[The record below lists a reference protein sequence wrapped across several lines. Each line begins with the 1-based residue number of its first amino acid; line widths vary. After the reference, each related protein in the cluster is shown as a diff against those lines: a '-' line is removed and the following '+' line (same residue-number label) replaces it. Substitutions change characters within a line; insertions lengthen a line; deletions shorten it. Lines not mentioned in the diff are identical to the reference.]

1 MSQKSVIK
9 KFISCL
15 ANYDSNVTSNAV
27 ATKALDYATFE
38 SSSHKFSTFNEVVDN
53 FLADFKRESDFPTFL
68 KKYCGIDYENLD
80 TGAIDGLDA
89 GGSQEIRAEDVVAEV
104 GPIKHLG
111 SSSFTTN
118 GLKFNVPSGLN
129 TKQKYVI
136 DALYTW
142 WAKAS
147 LDRIEDVYGLK
158 FGSQSAVNEIDV
170 SFSNSLDPDA
180 IAMVSG
186 LYSIYPDSGVA
197 KVNHLDLLFAN
208 SYFSE
213 VDTTDANGGV
223 VGDIFSDSVVLHEF
237 VHAVMASNIQGY
249 YYYPTIVKEG
259 LAELIRGAD
268 ERLVWLRPTYDVVSS
283 YFKPLPHTGVPG
295 TGYALYYAFWRYFAK
310 QSNKEKG
317 KNPVWASSGGIPTH
331 GQLLATGIVPHAYS
345 SWARTIPEGITNIGG
360 KQYLSIPNGWQGRLW
375 HYPWWCGRIYWSNG
389 QRNQY
394 GGSPTHSGVI
404 YNDVQREFFYKQRS
418 ILQENI
424 IHDKLLIDF
433 GDVASDIG
441 TDIQI
446 EYPNDFI
453 EASDRNTIIKMKI
466 RVLHDDSTV
475 IFCFKELKNTI
486 SIDFGDGE
494 ISRFEYSDI
503 YGGMLHDY
511 ESAGEYTVTLIND
524 NITNF
529 REMLAPSY
537 FYKDTSYMSNTLEPL
552 YSLVY
557 EVSEL
562 QDIEGVYQSETL
574 LEFYI
579 NPYFVDGFKMY
590 NEVDCIAD
598 VNYHTE
604 YDAEDI
610 LTKYYRWDIKPY
622 GFHLNYQKNL
632 TKLYI
637 PYGQYKKY
645 NSYINLIGSNISD
658 LYLYGT
664 CDILNIV
671 NNLNIDNVYCGY
683 KVDFVDVSNLFTNDV
698 DGSHLYMHSNKE
710 LTMFSKVGFDV
721 KSDKCTFG
729 SVNFIV
735 GVKSSIYER
744 MLDKYSDIDFRDEVI

>member
-1 MSQKSVIK
+1 MHNL
-9 KFISCL
+9 FDYGE
-15 ANYDSNVTSNAV
+15 AVTSKSDAI
-27 ATKALDYATFE
+27 KALDSAIFE
-38 SSSHKFSTFNEVVDN
+38 GSSHKFSTFSEVVDS
-53 FLADFKRESDFPTFL
+53 FLVDFSNSSNYKSFL
-68 KKYCGIDYENLD
+68 SEHCGIDTKNSD
-80 TGAIDGLDA
+80 AGTIGGIDA
-89 GGSQEIRAEDVVAEV
+89 GGLQEIRPEDVIVEV
-104 GPIKHLG
+104 GPIKHFDG
-111 SSSFTTN
+111 NSFTVC
-118 GLKFNVPSGLN
+118 GLKFNVPNSLSV
-129 TKQKYVI
+129 KQKYVV

-142 WAKAS
+142 WAKES
-147 LDRIEDVYGLK
+147 LDRVNDL
-158 FGSQSAVNEIDV
+158 FGVHFSSDSLVSEIDV
-170 SFSNSLDPDA
+170 GFVDDTEYVVAVQTDYVSDVPVKLTMNFTNNNVNA
-180 IAMVSG
+180 IDINDVNGGKMSG
-186 LYSIYPDSGVA
+186 L
-197 KVNHLDLLFAN
+197 F
-208 SYFSE
+208 
-213 VDTTDANGGV
+213 TDA
-223 VGDIFSDSVVLHEF
+223 SVLHEF
-237 VHAVMASNIQGY
+237 VHAAINANLSWADFL
-249 YYYPTIVKEG
+249 PTVFHEG
-259 LAELIRGAD
+259 LAELVRGAD
-268 ERLVWLRPTYDVVSS
+268 DRLVYTNPTYNEVES
-283 YFKPLPHTGVPG
+283 YFKPTNYGHSDN
-295 TGYALYYAFWRYFAK
+295 TGYALYFAFWRYFAK
-310 QSNKEKG
+310 QSDKEKG

-389 QRNQY
+389 PRNQY

-424 IHDKLLIDF
+424 IYDKLLIDF
-433 GDVASDIG
+433 GDVAFDIG

-466 RVLHDDSTV
+466 NVLHDDSTV
-475 IFCFKELKNTI
+475 IFCFKELKKTI

-511 ESAGEYTVTLIND
+511 KSAGEYTVTLIND

-683 KVDFVDVSNLFTNDV
+683 KVDFVDTSNLFTDDIV
-698 DGSHLYMHSNKE
+698 GSHLYMYSNKE

-744 MLDKYSDIDFRDEVI
+744 MFGKYSDIDFRDEVI